1 MDGIESEWRE
11 VGSQRVANYSNLP
24 PGDYTFRVKVS
35 NNDGIWTTEPLTLD
49 IKVLPHPLKSNLAYS
64 IYSALFM
71 LLNIWIIWFVKW
83 LNKRQLHL
91 KLLGVERDSVKKMN
105 QFKLQFFTNISHELR
120 THLTLIV
127 YPINKLL
134 KKGNH
139 STEDKTLLDRIDLN
153 VSRLAKLTDEIID
166 FRKVEQGKTS
176 LVLQKS
182 NIVDFLQEITNLFIP
197 IAEEHEIQFEFQTDQ
212 PELFWCFDQEKL
224 KKILFNLLTNALKYT
239 PDGGWIKLSAKLLN
253 PKNGSTEKLRIA
265 VSDNG
270 IGIEQEHLPYI
281 FDRFFNSSK
290 EQLQHNLQG
299 SSGIGL
305 ALVKQ
310 LVELHQGTIYVD
322 SVPGEGSLFYF
333 DLENLECLDAKI
345 AIFDPKSNVETYDK
359 WEDIL
364 KLERSNIQEELVI
377 KNELK
382 TEEVP
387 VVLVVDDNKE
397 ICMALNDL
405 LKDTYKV
412 FVASDGKQALEIADK
427 EDIDII
433 VSDIMMPVMDG
444 IELCNKLKGELKTSH
459 IPVVLLTAKSE
470 IENELT
476 GLRVGADAYITKPF
490 NDEKVL
496 LTLRNIISNRKKIQL
511 LFKGDKSENVNVPAI
526 NPLDKKL
533 MDKIRTVVNEKISE
547 SDFSVYELGREV
559 GISRVH
565 LFRKLKVLTGDTP
578 SDLIKKTRLEK
589 SKLLLEEGELSIS
602 DIAYDTGFS
611 TPGNFSTAFKKFYG
625 DTPIQ
630 YRSKYFKSSSK

>member
-1 MDGIESEWRE
+1 
-11 VGSQRVANYSNLP
+11 
-24 PGDYTFRVKVS
+24 
-35 NNDGIWTTEPLTLD
+35 
-49 IKVLPHPLKSNLAYS
+49 
-64 IYSALFM
+64 
-71 LLNIWIIWFVKW
+71 
-83 LNKRQLHL
+83 
-91 KLLGVERDSVKKMN
+91 
-105 QFKLQFFTNISHELR
+105 
-120 THLTLIV
+120 
-127 YPINKLL
+127 
-134 KKGNH
+134 
-139 STEDKTLLDRIDLN
+139 
-153 VSRLAKLTDEIID
+153 
-166 FRKVEQGKTS
+166 
-176 LVLQKS
+176 
-182 NIVDFLQEITNLFIP
+182 
-197 IAEEHEIQFEFQTDQ
+197 
-212 PELFWCFDQEKL
+212 
-224 KKILFNLLTNALKYT
+224 
-239 PDGGWIKLSAKLLN
+239 
-253 PKNGSTEKLRIA
+253 
-265 VSDNG
+265 
-270 IGIEQEHLPYI
+270 
-281 FDRFFNSSK
+281 
-290 EQLQHNLQG
+290 
-299 SSGIGL
+299 
-305 ALVKQ
+305 
-310 LVELHQGTIYVD
+310 
-322 SVPGEGSLFYF
+322 
-333 DLENLECLDAKI
+333 LDAKI